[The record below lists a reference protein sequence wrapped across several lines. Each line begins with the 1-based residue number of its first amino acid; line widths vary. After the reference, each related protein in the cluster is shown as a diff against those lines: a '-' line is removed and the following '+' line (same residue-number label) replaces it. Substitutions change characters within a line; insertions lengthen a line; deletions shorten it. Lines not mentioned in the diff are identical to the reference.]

1 MIPKYIR
8 DAMTALNGASYEC
21 YIVGGAVRDTLRGV
35 NIHDYDLTTSAL
47 PDQTVKAM
55 TEAGFK
61 TIIDS
66 SAKYG
71 TVVFIRPG
79 QNEKIEITTFRGEG
93 DYEDS
98 RHPDEVLFGVSL
110 EQDALRRDFTINSM
124 YMDKDENI
132 IDPNN
137 GQQDIKDEV
146 IRAIGDPVCR
156 FKEDALR
163 ILRAVRF
170 QAKTGFIIEE
180 NTHRAMIACKELLHN
195 ISSERIFAEL
205 TGIVTAPGGSAAIR
219 DNLEV
224 IGEIIP
230 ELLLQRGFDQKS
242 RYHDKTLLE
251 HTLAVLDGIPVESTG
266 DRNTVLAYAA
276 LLHDIGKPEVFVV
289 DEEGFGHMKKHAPA
303 GVAIA
308 QRIAAE
314 LKFPNNLR
322 DEVKDLVLHHDS
334 FAMPERKSV
343 KRFINKLGP
352 EFCKKLFVLQ
362 RADIMAHSEFGR
374 KRLELLE
381 GIVVLYEEIMAESP
395 CLSIKELAI
404 TGDDLASL
412 GVPRS
417 PVMGDILKA
426 VLEQVLEENIV
437 NEKSALLEYVSEKY
451 L

>member
-1 MIPKYIR
+1 MIPEYIR
-8 DAMTALNGASYEC
+8 DAMAALNGASYEC
-21 YIVGGAVRDTLRGV
+21 YIVGGAVRDRLREV
-35 NIHDYDLTTSAL
+35 PVHDYDLTTSAL
-47 PDQTVKAM
+47 PNQTIEVM
-55 TEAGFK
+55 TKAGFK

-66 SAKYG
+66 SARFG

-79 QNEKIEITTFRGEG
+79 STEKIEITTFRGDG

-110 EQDALRRDFTINSM
+110 EKDALRRDFTINSM
-124 YMDKDENI
+124 YMDKDERI

-137 GQQDIKDEV
+137 GQQDINDGI
-146 IRAIGDPVCR
+146 IRAIGDPVRR
-156 FKEDALR
+156 FNEDALR

-170 QAKTGFIIEE
+170 QAKSGFKIEE
-180 NTHRAMIACKELLHN
+180 KTHEAMIACKTLLHN
-195 ISSERIFAEL
+195 ISSERIFTEL
-205 TGIVTAPGGSAAIR
+205 TGIVTAPEGSAAIR

-230 ELLLQRGFDQKS
+230 ELLLQKDFDQKS
-242 RYHDKTLLE
+242 KYHDKTLLE
-251 HTLAVLDGIPVESTG
+251 HTLAVLDGIPLDNNGARDITF
-266 DRNTVLAYAA
+266 AYAA
-276 LLHDIGKPEVFVV
+276 LFHDIGKPEVFVI
-289 DEEGFGHMKKHAPA
+289 DEDGTGHMKKHAPA

-308 QRIAAE
+308 KRIAAE
-314 LKFPNNLR
+314 LKFPNSVR
-322 DEVKDLVLHHDS
+322 DDVLDLVLHHDS
-334 FAMPERKSV
+334 FAVPERKSV
-343 KRFINKLGP
+343 KRFMNKLGP

-381 GIVVLYEEIMAESP
+381 SIMALYEEIMAESP
-395 CLSIKELAI
+395 CLSVKDLDI

-417 PVMGDILKA
+417 PVMGDILKD
-426 VLEQVLEENIV
+426 VLDQVLEENLV
-437 NEKSALLEYVSEKY
+437 NEKSALLEYVSGNY